1 MRTKLAWLIAR
12 QEGFFRPGTLPARRH
27 NPGDLRHSPHSS
39 HVGLGPDDIGA
50 IDSDASGWED
60 LERQL
65 VLYAG
70 RGMTLGAAISS
81 YAPPSENDTANYLQF
96 VIEGF
101 GGSVTADTP
110 LTEVLRIAA

>member
-39 HVGLGPDDIGA
+39 HEGLGLDDVGA
-50 IDSDASGWED
+50 IDSDAHGWED

-65 VLYAG
+65 ALCAG
-70 RGMTLGAAISS
+70 RGLTLGQLIYS
-81 YAPPSENDTANYLQF
+81 YAPPSENDTARYLQS
-96 VIEGF
+96 VISGF